1 MATFKEAA
9 YKVLE
14 EKNQPLRTEQI
25 VALAKERGYL
35 ATEGATPERTM
46 DAILGRDIKEGKSL
60 FDKTGK
66 REFQINPALK
76 PAERKVLGKLLVEEE
91 SRKALD
97 IALPDGGQGMSSV
110 GKGAIGEARIVEL
123 ISLHSEA
130 LPLACYRPF
139 TDDEGVDI
147 VVKEK
152 RRCDTMF
159 LQVKGC
165 WVGDDGNK
173 RMVATIKADSLHKKM
188 DKKLAI
194 VFCLFSKSKGVEKLW
209 FVPAPDLRE
218 KAEKT
223 KRGLFTFTPGE
234 MKDGEWRDGRKGKWN
249 DYLLPDNKGALAEKI
264 IEHIAK
270 CR

>member
-14 EKNQPLRTEQI
+14 EEKQPLRTKQI
-25 VALAKERGYL
+25 VTLAKERGYL

-46 DAILGRDIKEGKSL
+46 DAILGRDIKKGKSL
-60 FDKTGK
+60 FVKTGK
-66 REFQINPALK
+66 RAFRINRTLK
-76 PAERKVLGKLLVEEE
+76 PAERKALVDEE
-91 SRKALD
+91 SRKTLD
-97 IALPDGGQGMSSV
+97 IALPDGGQDMSSV

-152 RRCDTMF
+152 RGCDTMF

-173 RMVATIKADSLHKKM
+173 RMVATIKADSLHNM
-188 DKKLAI
+188 DDKLAI
-194 VFCLFSKSKGVEKLW
+194 VFCLFSKSKVVEKLW
-209 FVPAPDLRE
+209 FVPAPDLRK
-218 KAEKT
+218 KAEET
-223 KRGLFTFTPGE
+223 NRGLFTFTPGE
-234 MKDGEWRDGRKGKWN
+234 MKNGEWRDGRKGKWN

-264 IEHIAK
+264 IEHMANNAD
-270 CR
+270 